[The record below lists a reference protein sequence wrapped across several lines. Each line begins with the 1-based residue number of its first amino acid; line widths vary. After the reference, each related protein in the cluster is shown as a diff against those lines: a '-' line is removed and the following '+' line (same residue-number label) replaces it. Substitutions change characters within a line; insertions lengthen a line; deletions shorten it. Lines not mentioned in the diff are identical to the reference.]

1 MPNSRSKQVA
11 GAKAAASAL
20 DNSALIQVVGE
31 YLTKTG
37 DVINDV
43 VEMGAI
49 PAGCI
54 PVDVVIDNGA
64 LGASA
69 TLDVGILSGNYGDNV
84 IGRTMLNAEFIAAG
98 AAATAGV
105 LRRNRVVT
113 AIPVQ
118 LTDRSWGVRF
128 LGANPAAGQL
138 IRGVLTCAPN
148 PTGVAVA

>member
-1 MPNSRSKQVA
+1 MANYKSKQVA
-11 GAKAAASAL
+11 AMRQAPSA
-20 DNSALIQVVGE
+20 DEAFESIAVTGE

-37 DVINDV
+37 DLINDI

-49 PAGCI
+49 PAGAV
-54 PVDVVIDNGA
+54 PVDVIVDNGA

-69 TLDVGILSGNYGDNV
+69 TLDVGILSGNYMDSGT
-84 IGRTMLNAEFIAAG
+84 RTMGNEFIAAG

-105 LRRNRVVT
+105 LRRNKVVT

-118 LTDRSWGVRF
+118 LTDKSWGIKF

-138 IRGVLTCAPN
+138 IRATLICTPTPGSLLTA
-148 PTGVAVA
+148 